1 MSKMTPNP
9 LRELARLRAQTE
21 TEPGHDYEFVA
32 AALDITPDQWEAI
45 AAVVEAARVWS
56 ELEAK
61 RRIVDYGA
69 DEYDE
74 LERLTGEAATALIK
88 AQRALD
94 AASSQEVAGEA
105 E

>member
-45 AAVVEAARVWS
+45 AAVVEVARLIRN
-56 ELEAK
+56 ELEMQ
-61 RRIVDYGA
+61 RNVGA
-69 DEYDE
+69 HPNTVAMWHST
-74 LERLTGEAATALIK
+74 LATSLA
-88 AQRALD
+88 ALD
-94 AASSQEVAGEA
+94 AATSQEVAGEA
-105 E
+105 K